1 MIRFNTTL
9 TQQFSG
15 NKRLSEVRN
24 LQAKLFDTRRKTIQ
38 DELSMIQETL
48 DGLVGQTDN
57 LNKIKGYR
65 DHQFSLINRELGAI
79 RALSEKNYYPKAQ
92 LLVLE
97 REAAEISGSVSEDIL
112 NIAKLKSQQNE
123 LKIKAYQVRH
133 QYLREVESELTE
145 NQKKWQ
151 CWRMNWYQRVMSWIT
166 PRSAHRLTV
175 LCWMLKSV
183 PWAASFSLENI

>member
-65 DHQFSLINRELGAI
+65 DHQFS
-79 RALSEKNYYPKAQ
+79 
-92 LLVLE
+92 
-97 REAAEISGSVSEDIL
+97 D
-112 NIAKLKSQQNE
+112 
-123 LKIKAYQVRH
+123 
-133 QYLREVESELTE
+133 
-145 NQKKWQ
+145 
-151 CWRMNWYQRVMSWIT
+151 
-166 PRSAHRLTV
+166 
-175 LCWMLKSV
+175 
-183 PWAASFSLENI
+183 

>member
-1 MIRFNTTL
+1 MKKNQVLVRLDKMQLEMRFSALNAQYISAKSIEDRLLAERDDLDVIRFNTTL

-79 RALSEKNYYPKAQ
+79 RALSEK
-92 LLVLE
+92 
-97 REAAEISGSVSEDIL
+97 
-112 NIAKLKSQQNE
+112 
-123 LKIKAYQVRH
+123 
-133 QYLREVESELTE
+133 T
-145 NQKKWQ
+145 
-151 CWRMNWYQRVMSWIT
+151 IT
-166 PRSAHRLTV
+166 PKHNYWCWSARQQKYLAAFQKIFLT
-175 LCWMLKSV
+175 L
-183 PWAASFSLENI
+183 PN